1 MIPFFTFAGR
11 PSYDFGIHISG
22 EAIYKAPERNYTKQ
36 EVPGRNGDLLID
48 LGNFKNIPISYP
60 AFITNELPEKIN
72 DFFNFA
78 GSFTGYERL
87 EDTYYPEEFRLA
99 HYAGGAEAETE
110 GHKNRSGKFTISFDC
125 KPQRFLKSGE
135 KTATF
140 NSAGAL
146 INPTRFNSQPKI
158 RAYGSG
164 NGSIGIGDYT
174 IAITSLASYMDIDCE
189 MMDAYKGTLN
199 CNSQVTFSADAI
211 FMIPGSNGVNFSGGI
226 TKLEIIPRWYKI

>member
-22 EAIYKAPERNYTKQ
+22 EAIYKAPERNYSKQ

-48 LGNFKNIPISYP
+48 LGNFKNIEIAYP
-60 AFITNELPEKIN
+60 AFIIDRMPEKAN

-78 GSFTGYERL
+78 GAQTGYARL

-99 HYAGGAEAETE
+99 HYAGGIEVESS
-110 GHKNRSGKFTISFDC
+110 GYKNRAGELTISFDC

-135 KTATF
+135 KTSTF

-146 INPTRFNSQPKI
+146 INPTRYNSQPAI
-158 RAYGSG
+158 RVYGSG
-164 NGSIGIGDYT
+164 NGAIGIGSQT
-174 IAITSLASYMDIDCE
+174 ITITDLDTYMDIDCE

-199 CNSQVTFSADAI
+199 CNSQVTFSADSI
-211 FMIPGSNGVNFSGGI
+211 YMVPGSNGVNFSGGI
-226 TKLEIIPRWYKI
+226 TKLEIIPRWFKI